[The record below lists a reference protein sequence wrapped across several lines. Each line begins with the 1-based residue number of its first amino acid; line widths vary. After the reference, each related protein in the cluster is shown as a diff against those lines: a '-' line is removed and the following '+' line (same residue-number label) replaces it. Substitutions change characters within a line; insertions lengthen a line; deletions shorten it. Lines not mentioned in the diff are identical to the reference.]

1 MNALVGTGALIR
13 LILRRDR
20 LVLLIWI
27 VAMALVVIGVA
38 DSLPSTYPTA
48 QARQAFAAETTGNP
62 TEVMMI
68 GPVFDSSVGGLTAW
82 RVRGWGALGIGLAGL
97 LTIIRHTRTEE
108 ESGRREL
115 LGSTVVGR
123 HAPLSAAL
131 IVVLGANL
139 LLAALIAGGLIG
151 LGLPISGS
159 IALGLSIAAAGW
171 MLAAVA
177 AVAAQLTQSVG
188 TARSIAGALLGL
200 FYLMR
205 AIGDAGGLSWLSWL
219 SPFGWTESVHPF
231 ADERWWPFAL
241 VLGLIVVLVA
251 EAYALSSQ
259 RDLGAGLLPP
269 RPGPATASPG
279 LRNPLALAWRLH
291 RGTLLAWTVGA
302 AGFGAALGGVA
313 QSASD
318 QLNAS
323 AQLHNLIARMGSNM
337 RPVDGFFAL
346 IIYLLGQV
354 ISGYAIQAALRLRY
368 EEVVMRADPVLVTP
382 VSRLQWASS
391 HLFFAAIGPA
401 VVLAA
406 LGLSMG
412 LVYGLSTGDVGNAL
426 LRLPAATM
434 ARLPAVWVMAGI
446 AAALYGLLP
455 RLAAPV
461 TWTVLAVFLLLEL
474 AVELHQVSPSVLIV
488 SPFVQMPALPA
499 AQLTVA
505 PLIEL
510 VSVAAVLT
518 CAGLVG
524 FRRRDVG

>member
-68 GPVFDSSVGGLTAW
+68 GPVFDSSFGGLTAW

-177 AVAAQLTQSVG
+177 AVAAQLTQSAG

-219 SPFGWTESVHPF
+219 SPFGWTESVRPF

-259 RDLGAGLLPP
+259 RELGAGLLPP

-291 RGTLLAWTVGA
+291 WGTLLAWTVGA

-354 ISGYAIQAALRLRY
+354 ISG
-368 EEVVMRADPVLVTP
+368 
-382 VSRLQWASS
+382 
-391 HLFFAAIGPA
+391 
-401 VVLAA
+401 
-406 LGLSMG
+406 
-412 LVYGLSTGDVGNAL
+412 
-426 LRLPAATM
+426 
-434 ARLPAVWVMAGI
+434 
-446 AAALYGLLP
+446 
-455 RLAAPV
+455 
-461 TWTVLAVFLLLEL
+461 
-474 AVELHQVSPSVLIV
+474 
-488 SPFVQMPALPA
+488 
-499 AQLTVA
+499 
-505 PLIEL
+505 
-510 VSVAAVLT
+510 
-518 CAGLVG
+518 
-524 FRRRDVG
+524 

>member
-1 MNALVGTGALIR
+1 MGK
-13 LILRRDR
+13 
-20 LVLLIWI
+20 
-27 VAMALVVIGVA
+27 
-38 DSLPSTYPTA
+38 
-48 QARQAFAAETTGNP
+48 
-62 TEVMMI
+62 
-68 GPVFDSSVGGLTAW
+68 
-82 RVRGWGALGIGLAGL
+82 
-97 LTIIRHTRTEE
+97 
-108 ESGRREL
+108 
-115 LGSTVVGR
+115 
-123 HAPLSAAL
+123 
-131 IVVLGANL
+131 
-139 LLAALIAGGLIG
+139 
-151 LGLPISGS
+151 
-159 IALGLSIAAAGW
+159 
-171 MLAAVA
+171 
-177 AVAAQLTQSVG
+177 
-188 TARSIAGALLGL
+188 
-200 FYLMR
+200 
-205 AIGDAGGLSWLSWL
+205 
-219 SPFGWTESVHPF
+219 
-231 ADERWWPFAL
+231 
-241 VLGLIVVLVA
+241 
-251 EAYALSSQ
+251 
-259 RDLGAGLLPP
+259 
-269 RPGPATASPG
+269 
-279 LRNPLALAWRLH
+279 
-291 RGTLLAWTVGA
+291 WTVGA

-323 AQLHNLIARMGSNM
+323 AQLHNLIARMGSNV

-368 EEVVMRADPVLVTP
+368 EEVEMRADPVLVTP

-391 HLFFAAIGPA
+391 HLFFAVIGPA

-461 TWTVLAVFLLLEL
+461 TWAVLAVFLLLEL

-488 SPFVQMPALPA
+488 SPFVQVPALPA